1 MGAIVPA
8 KGIGI
13 FVSALAFL
21 TFGVALLLYPAQVRD
36 SIAASVLYCLSSLV
50 PSLFPFMVLASF
62 GVRSGAG
69 EILGRLL
76 APVTCYGFRL
86 PRVCGAT
93 LLLSFFGGYPA
104 GARGVSLL
112 LEEGKITREQAGRM
126 MMFCVAPGP
135 AFVVTFL
142 GCGVLGSLEIGWLLF
157 LAVTLSGL
165 LLGLLTGLG
174 KPLPKESSNLKKEK
188 NGPALIRSISDASS
202 ATVKMCG
209 CILLFAGLTA
219 TLRGSGGFQLVSQLL
234 AATGLL
240 NQTEA
245 AVYLSFLLEVTGGT
259 GDAARLGAGPILYAF
274 GLAFGGLC
282 VHLQAFSFFPDFP
295 LSKGKFFLYRFLHG
309 FLAAVLFF
317 LLGRFLPI
325 PSQPVW
331 AAASEPIS
339 YGITASTAAGGLSLL
354 LMCLAFLLFVS
365 RGGSRKTPET
375 LSTCVPTPKCAI
387 MPIKGNCEKTG
398 SDGDGIVPEK
408 EKADVIRRQH

>member
-1 MGAIVPA
+1 MGAIFPTRRIA
-8 KGIGI
+8 LPL
-13 FVSALAFL
+13 SALAFL

-36 SIAASVLYCLSSLV
+36 SIAASAFYCLSSLV

-69 EILGRLL
+69 EALGRVL

-112 LEEGKITREQAGRM
+112 LEEGKITQEQAGRM

-157 LAVTLSGL
+157 LSVTLSGL
-165 LLGLLTGLG
+165 LLGLLSGLG
-174 KPLPKESSNLKKEK
+174 KPLPEEPSCVGEEKK
-188 NGPALIRSISDASS
+188 GPALIHSISDASS
-202 ATVKMCG
+202 ATVTMCG
-209 CILLFAGLTA
+209 CIFLFAGLTA
-219 TLRGSGGFQLVSQLL
+219 TLRGSGGFQILSQIL
-234 AATGLL
+234 AATGLMD
-240 NQTEA
+240 QTEA
-245 AVYLSFLLEVTGGT
+245 AVCLSFLLEVTGGT
-259 GDAARLGAGPILYAF
+259 GDAARFGAGPTLYAF

-282 VHLQAFSFFPDFP
+282 VHLQVFSFFPDFP
-295 LSKGKFFLYRFLHG
+295 LPKAKFFLCRFLHG
-309 FLAAVLFF
+309 FLAAAIFF

-325 PSQPVW
+325 TSQPVW
-331 AAASEPIS
+331 AASSEPIS

-354 LMCLAFLLFVS
+354 LMCMAFLLFVS
-365 RGGSRKTPET
+365 RGVSHKHSET
-375 LSTCVPTPKCAI
+375 LSTCANTSQYGI
-387 MPIKGNCEKTG
+387 MSAKGNCEKTG
-398 SDGDGIVPEK
+398 TDGDGIVPEK
-408 EKADVIRRQH
+408 EKAGVIRRRH